1 MSEMPKYT
9 LRLKKKIQNP
19 LHLDK
24 ISPDEFLDK
33 KVSDI
38 NDIETWEGNRKVK
51 LKSIFNIKKD
61 LRDKAEEV
69 IIEILGNMA
78 NARRI
83 GYKMTRGELRI
94 NGEGGMYLG
103 ESMVG
108 GKIMVEGNAGSWL
121 GSEMIGGT
129 IEVSG
134 NVGDAIGAA
143 SRGSTKGMRGGTI
156 IVNGNSG
163 SDIGAW
169 MQSGTIRICGNS
181 KMFSGLHMKGGA
193 IHIGGNCQGRVGAHM
208 LGGKIIISGNMQ
220 AHPLPSFSF
229 DDIRSKTKI
238 EKDSIDGPFYV
249 YKGDNNEKGN
259 GRIFINVE
267 SNSQLKW
274 YEKFLES

>member
-1 MSEMPKYT
+1 MPKYT

-24 ISPDEFLDK
+24 ISPDGFMDK
-33 KVSDI
+33 KI
-38 NDIETWEGNRKVK
+38 NYIKDIETWQGNKKVK

-61 LRDKAEEV
+61 LRDKTEEV
-69 IIEILGNMA
+69 TIEILGNMA

-83 GYKMTRGELRI
+83 GYQMTKGKLTI
-94 NGEGGMYLG
+94 KGEGGMYLG
-103 ESMVG
+103 ESMKG
-108 GKIMVEGNAGSWL
+108 GQIIVEGNTGSWL

-129 IEVSG
+129 ITVSG

-143 SRGSTKGMRGGTI
+143 SRGTTQGMRGGKI

-163 SDIGAW
+163 SDVGAW

-181 KMFSGLHMKGGA
+181 KMFPGLHMKGGT
-193 IHIGGNCQGRVGAHM
+193 IYIGGNCQGRIGSQM
-208 LGGKIIISGNMQ
+208 IGGKIIISGNIQ
-220 AHPLPSFSF
+220 ANPLPSFSF
-229 DDIRSKTKI
+229 DNIRGKARI

-249 YKGDNNEKGN
+249 YTGDNNENGK

-267 SNSQLKW
+267 SNSQLNW

>member
-1 MSEMPKYT
+1 MPKYT

-33 KVSDI
+33 NISTI
-38 NDIETWEGNRKVK
+38 NDIETWEGNKKIK

-61 LRDKAEEV
+61 LRDKTDEV
-69 IIEILGNMA
+69 TIEILGNMA
-78 NARRI
+78 NTRRI
-83 GYKMTRGELRI
+83 GYKMTQGKLRI
-94 NGEGGMYLG
+94 KGAGGMYLG
-103 ESMVG
+103 ESMTG
-108 GKIMVEGNAGSWL
+108 GEIMVEGDAGSWL
-121 GSEMIGGT
+121 GSEMIGGK

-134 NVGDAIGAA
+134 NVGDAVGTA
-143 SRGSTKGMRGGTI
+143 SRGSTQGMRGGKI

-181 KMFSGLHMKGGA
+181 KMFPGLHMKGGT
-193 IHIGGNCQGRVGAHM
+193 IYIGGNCLGRVGAHM
-208 LGGKIIISGNMQ
+208 IGGKIIISGNMYAQ
-220 AHPLPSFSF
+220 PLPSFSF
-229 DDIRSKTKI
+229 DSIRGKTRI
-238 EKDSIDGPFYV
+238 EKDSIEGPFYV
-249 YKGDNNEKGN
+249 YTGDNNENGN

-274 YEKFLES
+274 YEQFLES